1 LGESDFSGRIMGAM
15 MEDETKYWV
24 GFNLIRGIGPV
35 RLEKLLGHFGD
46 IRSAWE
52 ARSDQLAAAGLNQKL
67 TWQLIQKRE
76 RTDLDQLVITLRES
90 GIKVFYWDHPNYPE
104 RLRLIPQ
111 SPFVIYLHGDLV
123 NDDIWGVAI
132 VGTRRYS
139 DYGRQI
145 TEELA
150 RMLAGCGI
158 TVVSGL
164 ARGID
169 GIAHRAALEAGG
181 RTLAVLGSGIDK
193 IYPPEHEKL
202 AKRIITRG
210 ALISDYPLG
219 TPPDG
224 SNFPPRNRIISGLSR
239 IIVVIEAGKK
249 SGALITAGYAAEQGK
264 EVFAVPGKI
273 TSPVSKGANLLIKQ
287 GAHPLLSVQDVLDQ
301 LNMTLVSEQRA
312 IQKTLPSDPREALL
326 FQAVGDEPQHVD
338 DISTLV
344 HLPIE
349 EVTSTLAL
357 MELKGMVRKT
367 FGMKYVA
374 VRDMMIDYRRKTSLN
389 EEGN

>member
-1 LGESDFSGRIMGAM
+1 
-15 MEDETKYWV
+15 MEDQTKYWV
-24 GFNLIRGIGPV
+24 GFNLVRGIGPV
-35 RLEKLLGHFGD
+35 RLEKLLAHFGD
-46 IRSAWE
+46 ISSAWK
-52 ARSDQLAAAGLNQKL
+52 ARSYQLAAAGLNEKL
-67 TWQLIQKRE
+67 TQQMVQIRDGI
-76 RTDLDQLVITLRES
+76 DLDHLVEKIRNT
-90 GIKVFYWDHPNYPE
+90 GIKVYYWDHPNYPE

-111 SPFVIYLHGDLV
+111 SPFVIYIHGELV
-123 NDDIWGVAI
+123 EEDIWGVAI
-132 VGTRRYS
+132 VGTRRFS

-145 TEELA
+145 TADLA
-150 RMLAGCGI
+150 RVLAGYGI

-169 GIAHRAALEAGG
+169 GIAHQAALDAGG
-181 RTLAVLGSGIDK
+181 RTLAVLGSGIDQ
-193 IYPPEHEKL
+193 IYPPEHKKL
-202 AKRIITRG
+202 AERIVNKG
-210 ALISDYPLG
+210 ALISDYPPG

-224 SNFPPRNRIISGLSR
+224 SNFPPRNRIISGISK

-273 TSPVSKGANLLIKQ
+273 TSPGSKGANLLIKQ

-301 LNMTLVSEQRA
+301 LNMKLVSEQRTV
-312 IQKTLPSDPREALL
+312 QKTLPSDPREALL

-344 HLPIE
+344 SLPIE

-374 VRDMMIDYRRKTSLN
+374 VRDMMLDYRSKINLN
-389 EEGN
+389 KEGS